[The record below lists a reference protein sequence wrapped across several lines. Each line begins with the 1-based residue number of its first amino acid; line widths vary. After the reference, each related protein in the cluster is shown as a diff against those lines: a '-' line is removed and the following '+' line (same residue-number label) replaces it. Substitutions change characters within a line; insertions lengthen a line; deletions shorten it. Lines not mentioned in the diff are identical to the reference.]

1 VRLSDVLN
9 KAPDTSRAQV
19 EGFLGT
25 RRLRWG
31 QHKTIEVGK
40 VFRNYFCR
48 KCHADRT
55 FLSADVLSCLIAGER
70 TVSIDVALRC
80 IACESPM
87 EAWFLVG
94 TDDDLLARSVVV
106 HLERFTENRRDSAG
120 RPGAQAGLI
129 DDLFERAQIAFEDG
143 LGAGAL
149 IYLRKIFEAVTA
161 ETAGVID
168 ISAKTSTGKSKP
180 FKALLEEVDR
190 TSHIVPEE
198 FSKDGYRL
206 FSELSDVIHGDADEA
221 VALIKYD
228 PCRQLVLGIV
238 NNVKTKQAMRTAAA
252 TLGWSSSVAE
262 PTSGGSATA

>member
-31 QHKTIEVGK
+31 QHKNIEVGK

-55 FLSADVLSCLIAGER
+55 FVSEDKLSCLIAGER

-80 IACESPM
+80 IACDAPM

-94 TDDDLLARSVVV
+94 ADDDLLAPSVVV
-106 HLERFTENRRDSAG
+106 HLERFTDNRRDIAG
-120 RPGAQAGLI
+120 RPGSQAGLI
-129 DDLFERAQIAFEDG
+129 DELFERAQIAFEDG

-149 IYLRKIFEAVTA
+149 IYLRKIFETVTA
-161 ETAGVID
+161 KTA
-168 ISAKTSTGKSKP
+168 KGKSKP

-206 FSELSDVIHGDADEA
+206 FSELSDVIHGNADEA

-252 TLGWSSSVAE
+252 ALGWSSSVPE
-262 PTSGGSATA
+262 PTGGGSATA